1 MKVARL
7 FIVLGV
13 FWFTSCNEGRI
24 EITSEYIIDEN
35 WGEGISHPI
44 MIEKMKVKK
53 DSTINP
59 YLDLSQ
65 GEILSKL
72 MEDSL
77 FRWFG
82 NVNMGKTKEQIHKTK
97 KVYFS
102 KDNGFI
108 WRDDVTGRETEIF
121 GNLERNTWY
130 QFKGLADY
138 PYFVVYVDSING
150 VHRFAVNT
158 SNW

>member
-35 WGEGISHPI
+35 WGEGISNPI
-44 MIEKMKVKK
+44 MIEKMKVIK

-59 YLDLSQ
+59 YLDLGQ
-65 GEILSKL
+65 GEILTKL
-72 MEDSL
+72 TEDPL

-82 NVNMGKTKEQIHKTK
+82 NVNMGKTKEQISKAK

-102 KDNGFI
+102 KDNGFT

-130 QFKGLADY
+130 QFKGLADIR
-138 PYFVVYVDSING
+138 YFVVYVDSING
-150 VHRFAVNT
+150 MHRFTVSTVN
-158 SNW
+158 W